1 MIIGYQISNPIDSIL
16 FSTLWNNLEF
26 IQNFR
31 QWVRFNL
38 ILVPIITIVM
48 AYSINEFL
56 KILYAEYK
64 DKKKIIYL
72 KNPYYKRDT
81 SKKILKNLKKI
92 NFNKIL
98 YKKFVDIIK

>member
-1 MIIGYQISNPIDSIL
+1 MRQSGRMKPKNVIDCDYKKENIL
-16 FSTLWNNLEF
+16 KKIQVATSTKF
-26 IQNFR
+26 
-31 QWVRFNL
+31 
-38 ILVPIITIVM
+38 
-48 AYSINEFL
+48 
-56 KILYAEYK
+56 
-64 DKKKIIYL
+64 KKKIIYL